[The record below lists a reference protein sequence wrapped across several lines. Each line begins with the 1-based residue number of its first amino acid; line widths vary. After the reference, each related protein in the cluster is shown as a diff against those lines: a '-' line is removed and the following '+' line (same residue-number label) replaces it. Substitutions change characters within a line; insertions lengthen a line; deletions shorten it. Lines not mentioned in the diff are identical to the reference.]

1 MKLPLIAL
9 LLSLLA
15 ACSSTSQVN
24 YYQLSQVVAEA
35 ATPDKDAAGLYIAP
49 VQVASYLS
57 GRSLVMQL
65 SDVEL
70 VLTKQ
75 HLWAEP
81 VELQIQRLLRDE
93 LALKTTKYSVLL
105 QPTANALVVN
115 IQIDRFHG
123 LADGSALLSGRYSLS
138 QHGHTDIT
146 KPFVIKQPLT
156 DDGYSALVNALS
168 LAVQQL
174 CANIASQLPA

>member
-1 MKLPLIAL
+1 MKLSLIAL
-9 LLSLLA
+9 LLSLLV
-15 ACSSTSQVN
+15 ACSSTNQVN
-24 YYQLSQVVAEA
+24 YYQLSQISADV
-35 ATPDKDAAGLYIAP
+35 TMPDKDAAGLYIAP

-57 GRSLVMQL
+57 GRSLVMQM

-105 QPTANALVVN
+105 QPTANAVIIN

-123 LADGSALLSGRYSLS
+123 LADGSAVVSGRYSLS
-138 QHGHTDIT
+138 QHGHADIT
-146 KPFVIKQPLT
+146 MPFVIKQPLA
-156 DDGYSALVNALS
+156 DDGYPALVNALS
-168 LAVQQL
+168 QAVQQL
-174 CANIASQLPA
+174 CDNIARQLPA